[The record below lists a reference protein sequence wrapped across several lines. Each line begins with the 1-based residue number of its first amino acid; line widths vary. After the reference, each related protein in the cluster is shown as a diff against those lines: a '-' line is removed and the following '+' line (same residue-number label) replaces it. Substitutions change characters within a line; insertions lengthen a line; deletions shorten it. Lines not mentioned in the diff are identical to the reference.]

1 MKTIKA
7 FILSTMLLCAIGAEA
22 QVVLPQGRN
31 VEFGLQA
38 HRGIAAR
45 YPENSII
52 SFKEAAKIPYYFGM
66 ETDVQMTKDGVLVCM
81 HDNTIDRT
89 TNGTGKVSD
98 YTWSELRKLR
108 LDGGY
113 GWSDKYAG
121 KLRVPTFEQYL
132 KICKKANLVPYVE
145 LKLLTLEGVRK
156 TIKTLH
162 DMGFEGKYVLS
173 SFHWSY
179 LREAAKYT
187 DAPLEFMASRKK
199 WTDENLQSLKKIKS
213 AVIRPAAKHLTQE
226 FVDKCHSMGFVV
238 ECYGIKVGD
247 AKMVAKLRK
256 WGVKGGTCNDWQG
269 LNLDK

>member
-1 MKTIKA
+1 MRKFLIA
-7 FILSTMLLCAIGAEA
+7 AVLCVMALDCFAE
-22 QVVLPQGRN
+22 VTLPKGRN

-38 HRGIAAR
+38 HRGISAR
-45 YPENSII
+45 YPENSIVA
-52 SFKEAAKIPYYFGM
+52 FKEAGKVPYYFGM
-66 ETDVQMTKDGVLVCM
+66 ETDVQMTSDGVLVCM

-89 TNGTGKVSD
+89 TNGAGKVSD
-98 YTWSELRKLR
+98 YTWAELSKLR

-113 GWSDKYAG
+113 GWNDKYAG
-121 KLRVPTFEQYL
+121 KLRIPTFEQYL

-145 LKLLTLEGVRK
+145 LKLLTSEGVRK
-156 TIKTLH
+156 TIEMLH

-173 SFHWSY
+173 SFKWKY
-179 LREAAKYT
+179 LKEAAKYS
-187 DAPLEFMASRKK
+187 DAPLEFMAGSKK
-199 WTDENLQSLKKIKS
+199 WTDENLQSLKKIKN
-213 AVIRPAAKHLTQE
+213 AVIRPAAKFVTKE

-256 WGVKGGTCNDWQG
+256 WGVRGGTCNDWKG